1 MKLKDALILF
11 NDAVNVQI
19 TDIYGN
25 VIHEVT
31 PLKDLIDDVTKFNS
45 EDNVESFMNC
55 KVTKIIPHE
64 IKQFEFKYFDLS
76 LNVVAGDKERVVF

>member
-25 VIHEVT
+25 VIHETT
-31 PLKDLIDDVTKFNS
+31 PLKDLIDDVMKFNS
-45 EDNVESFMNC
+45 EDNIDSFMSC

-64 IKQFEFKYFDLS
+64 IKQFKFQYFDVS
-76 LNVVAGDKERVVF
+76 LNVVAGEERVVF

>member
-11 NDAVNVQI
+11 NDTVNVQI

-25 VIHEVT
+25 VIHDVT
-31 PLKDLIDDVTKFNS
+31 SLKDLIDDVTRFNS
-45 EDNVESFMNC
+45 EDNIKSFMSC

-64 IKQFEFKYFDLS
+64 IKQFEFKYFDIS
-76 LNVVAGDKERVVF
+76 LNVVAGEERVVF